1 MYLTVD
7 SRNRLW
13 AAAGDTLQMYDG
25 KAWRSISTPV
35 KTIDEL
41 RAGPDGRIWVVGYNG
56 LAVYDPAVDK

>member
-1 MYLTVD
+1 
-7 SRNRLW
+7 
-13 AAAGDTLQMYDG
+13 MYDG